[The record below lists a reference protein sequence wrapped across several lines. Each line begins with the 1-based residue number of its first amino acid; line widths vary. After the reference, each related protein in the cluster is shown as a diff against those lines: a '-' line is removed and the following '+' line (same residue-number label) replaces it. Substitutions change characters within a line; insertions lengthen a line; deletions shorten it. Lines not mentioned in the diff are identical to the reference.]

1 MEVWYLRVW
10 GTFHIVTGIIF
21 SVIFILGALVVK
33 DYSFLAYLI
42 LSGGLIFTGYQ
53 RLSKPYLIL
62 YKNSIEVRGL
72 FGEISKK
79 YEWTNKKEL
88 SAISGRIYL
97 RRSKMHFNNWFT
109 NKHQYEKLLRYCSD
123 TTSLADELQD

>member
-1 MEVWYLRVW
+1 MEVWYLRAW

-53 RLSKPYLIL
+53 RLTKPYIIL
-62 YKNSIEVRGL
+62 FKNRIEVRGL
-72 FGEISKK
+72 FGEITKK
-79 YEWTNKKEL
+79 YE
-88 SAISGRIYL
+88 
-97 RRSKMHFNNWFT
+97 
-109 NKHQYEKLLRYCSD
+109 
-123 TTSLADELQD
+123 

>member
-1 MEVWYLRVW
+1 MEVWYLRAW
-10 GTFHIVTGIIF
+10 GAFHVVTGIIF
-21 SVIFILGALVVK
+21 SVIFILGAVVVK

-62 YKNSIEVRGL
+62 YKNNLEVRGL

-79 YEWTNKKEL
+79 DEWTTMNEL
-88 SAISGRIYL
+88 TVRSGRIYL
-97 RRSKMHFNNWFT
+97 RKSKMHFNSWFT
-109 NKHQYEKLLRYCSD
+109 NKYQYEKLLRYCSD
-123 TTSLADELQD
+123 KTSLADELQD